1 VRSRRPFT
9 VDAIVVLPDHL
20 HGRWTL
26 PSDDVDY
33 STRWRLIKS
42 MFARQIPVGERLSKR
57 REVEGERGIWQR
69 RLWAHA
75 IRDEADFARL
85 VDGIHFNP
93 VKHGHVEQV
102 ADWPYSSF
110 HCDLQRGVL
119 PADWAADAVVSGLAL
134 EQAAR
139 AAGLIAEG
147 VIS

>member
-20 HGRWTL
+20 YGLWTL
-26 PSDDVDY
+26 PSDYVDY

-57 REVEGERGIWQR
+57 REFKGERGIWPR
-69 RLWAHA
+69 RYWAHV
-75 IRDEADFARL
+75 IRDEADFVRH
-85 VDGIHFNP
+85 VDSIHFNP

-110 HCDLQRGVL
+110 HRDLQRGVL

-134 EQAAR
+134 E
-139 AAGLIAEG
+139 
-147 VIS
+147 